1 MREKIISILIILF
14 GFSLLSYP
22 FLSNYLFEKSA
33 GSTIKTYQQSEK
45 TYDQKKKEQEIQK
58 AERYN
63 ELLTRST
70 VELTDP
76 FKAKKTD
83 GETAAYNNILNLDR
97 SGIMGYLNV
106 PCININL
113 PIYHGTEAEI
123 LEKGVGHLAAS
134 SLPVGGKST
143 HSILTGHTGLSSAKL
158 FTDLTEMK
166 KGDYFFIH
174 VLDKTLAYQVDQI
187 SIVLPEDT
195 KKLQIINGKDY
206 VTLVTYLTTAP
217 KSNHPA
223 HVKVQCGKPGTAL
236 CEKSQTISKSFLEN
250 YIGTLTEEEM
260 FQIDRGI
267 QIGYGIKNNV
277 YDYDNEEDS
286 FVKDIAN
293 YIQEMD
299 HLLSKLCDLK
309 ELDQKAR
316 HIDIEQLLGK
326 DVIALGRI
334 LPDSGL
340 EAVRAAMVSQA
351 DKEQK
356 KIREKLELMI
366 GKR

>member
-14 GFSLLSYP
+14 GFGLLSYP

-33 GSTIKTYQQSEK
+33 ESTIKTYQQSEK

-83 GETAAYNNILNLDR
+83 GETAAYNNILNLDH

-123 LEKGVGHLAAS
+123 LEKGIGHLAAS
-134 SLPVGGKST
+134 SMPVGGKST

-187 SIVLPEDT
+187 SVVLPEDT
-195 KKLQIINGKDY
+195 KKLQIINEKDY
-206 VTLVTYLTTAP
+206 VTLVTCTPYGVNDHRLLVRGVRATYHEKDEHIKARVHHSQWMDIYR
-217 KSNHPA
+217 KAIMIGILIVIGIVIVRNCFS
-223 HVKVQCGKPGTAL
+223 KMKGKKN
-236 CEKSQTISKSFLEN
+236 EK
-250 YIGTLTEEEM
+250 
-260 FQIDRGI
+260 
-267 QIGYGIKNNV
+267 
-277 YDYDNEEDS
+277 
-286 FVKDIAN
+286 KDI
-293 YIQEMD
+293 
-299 HLLSKLCDLK
+299 
-309 ELDQKAR
+309 
-316 HIDIEQLLGK
+316 
-326 DVIALGRI
+326 
-334 LPDSGL
+334 
-340 EAVRAAMVSQA
+340 
-351 DKEQK
+351 
-356 KIREKLELMI
+356 
-366 GKR
+366 